1 MLVSGNI
8 FRQELKRDETMQ
20 SRIFGLVDNTHATAT
35 KLLDNAVVRDGGVD
49 HGAKPMLC
57 RRKEQV
63 NASKWA
69 PQSTADRLPSS
80 FRRDTMADHTGDA
93 DP

>member
-1 MLVSGNI
+1 
-8 FRQELKRDETMQ
+8 
-20 SRIFGLVDNTHATAT
+20 
-35 KLLDNAVVRDGGVD
+35 VRDGGVD